1 MRKPPEG
8 EGRGILA
15 GLALTVGM
23 HVVLI
28 AFCLTFGLLIE
39 SQSRMAGTVLY
50 FAAFGLGVSQLVYMV
65 PAILIARRRGRRAVA
80 KGMIIGAAIT
90 FILTAACWAVVNPF
104 QPLDFK

>member
-15 GLALTVGM
+15 GLAMTVAM

-28 AFCLTFGLLIE
+28 AFCITFGLGLERQI
-39 SQSRMAGTVLY
+39 RMVGTVLY
-50 FAAFGLGVSQLVYMV
+50 FAAFGLGVSQLIYMV

-80 KGMIIGAAIT
+80 KGLIIGAAVT